1 MKYLQKNIYIIGVLI
16 LVMSMNACTKI
27 SDNQIPS
34 YPVNLNL
41 STAGYWQT
49 YGVTSPGTYRL
60 FNKVERIPMN
70 YPYNAN
76 TYTGFGG
83 VLLVCDIYSSE
94 PLAYDASCPVERR
107 ADVRVVIEE
116 NNINEAVCQKCGS
129 RYDVMSGW
137 GTPVSGKALTQKVG
151 LTRYSVIKTGSGY
164 NVVN

>member
-1 MKYLQKNIYIIGVLI
+1 MTCGT
-16 LVMSMNACTKI
+16 ACTKI

-41 STAGYWQT
+41 STVGYWDT
-49 YGVTSPGTYRL
+49 YGVKAPGSYRL
-60 FNKVERIPMN
+60 FNKMERIPAN

-76 TYTGFGG
+76 IYTGFGG
-83 VLLVCDIYSSE
+83 VLLVCDVYTNE

-107 ADVRVVIEE
+107 ADVRVTIDE
-116 NNINEAVCQKCGS
+116 NSGYEAVCSKCGS
-129 RYDVMSGW
+129 HYDVMSGW

-151 LTRYSVIKTGSGY
+151 LMRYSVIRTGSGY

>member
-1 MKYLQKNIYIIGVLI
+1 MVSLRKTIYIICVLLIVSGV
-16 LVMSMNACTKI
+16 MACTKI

-49 YGVTSPGTYRL
+49 YGVTSPGSYRL
-60 FNKVERIPMN
+60 FNKVERIPAN

-76 TYTGFGG
+76 IYTGFGG
-83 VLLVCDIYSSE
+83 VLLVCDIFSNE

-107 ADVRVVIEE
+107 ADVRVAIDE
-116 NNINEAVCQKCGS
+116 NSSYEAVCSKCGS
-129 RYDVMSGW
+129 HFNVMSGW

-151 LTRYSVIKTGSGY
+151 LTRYDVIKTGSGY

>member
-1 MKYLQKNIYIIGVLI
+1 MKKLQKTIYIIGVLFSI
-16 LVMSMNACTKI
+16 VCISACTKI
-27 SDNQIPS
+27 DDNRVPS

-60 FNKVERIPMN
+60 FNKMERIPMN

-76 TYTGFGG
+76 IYTGFGG
-83 VLLVCDIYSSE
+83 VLLVCDIYSGE

-107 ADVRVVIEE
+107 ADIRVVIDDE
-116 NNINEAVCQKCGS
+116 NINEAVCSKCGS
-129 RYDVMSGW
+129 HYDVMSGW

-151 LTRYSVIKTGSGY
+151 LMRYSVIKTGSGY